1 MPIGEFCN
9 REVVIIG
16 REASALEA
24 AQLMRAHHVGSVV
37 IVDTV
42 AGVRKP
48 MGVLTDRDIVVE
60 LVAKQVAPEG
70 VKVGDMV
77 TSGVATISETAG
89 VYDALRYMRE
99 RGIRRMPVVDPQG
112 GLVGIVTMDDYLALF
127 AEELKELAKLVVRQQ
142 NVEMKLRP

>member
-37 IVDTV
+37 IVDTM

-60 LVAKQVAPEG
+60 LVAKQMAPEG

-77 TSGVATISETAG
+77 TSGVATISDSAG
-89 VYDALRYMRE
+89 VYDTLHYMRE
-99 RGIRRMPVVDPQG
+99 RGIRRMPVVDQQG
-112 GLVGIVTMDDYLALF
+112 SLVGIVTMDDYLALF
-127 AEELKELAKLVVRQQ
+127 AEELNELAKLVVRQQ